1 MADQITKILI
11 RSGTTVEKNTITLDA
26 AELGYAT
33 DSKKVWVGDGETNGG
48 NIVGQK
54 FYYSNFNTDLN
65 ETNTIYYAVSGDI
78 CFDLNDTT
86 LKALT
91 GTNPIEPAEWAIVA
105 NARNDTATE
114 GTVTEIFTGNGLMVN
129 GDTSNTTTLMTTGT
143 VGVNIDNVSTGAV
156 PQILQLSLSGIKA
169 DWSVL
174 YPVGS
179 VIWSSDIDYDSNPTN
194 VNRWMEGSGLVWA
207 PAGTL
212 TTLGSGASPLSAW
225 KRTG

>member
-11 RSGTTVEKNTITLDA
+11 RSGTTAEKNTITLDT

-33 DSKKVWVGDGETNGG
+33 DSNKVWVGDGNTAGG

-54 FYYSNFNTDLN
+54 FYYNNLDTDLVAG
-65 ETNTIYYAVSGDI
+65 NTLEYAVSGDI

-91 GTNPIEPAEWAIVA
+91 GTNPLMEDQWAIVG
-105 NARNDTATE
+105 NARTANVTE
-114 GTVTEIFTGNGLMVN
+114 GTVTEIFTADGLMVDS
-129 GDTSNTTTLMTTGT
+129 DTSNTTTLVTTGT
-143 VGVNIDNVSTGAV
+143 IGINIDSSSTGST
-156 PQILQLSLSGIKA
+156 PEILKIDSTGIKA
-169 DWSVL
+169 DWNVI

-179 VIWSSDIDYDSNPTN
+179 VLWSSDIDFASNPTDPGK
-194 VNRWMEGSGLVWA
+194 WLEGSGQVWA
-207 PAGTL
+207 AAGTSE
-212 TTLGSGASPLSAW
+212 TLGSGAASLSAW